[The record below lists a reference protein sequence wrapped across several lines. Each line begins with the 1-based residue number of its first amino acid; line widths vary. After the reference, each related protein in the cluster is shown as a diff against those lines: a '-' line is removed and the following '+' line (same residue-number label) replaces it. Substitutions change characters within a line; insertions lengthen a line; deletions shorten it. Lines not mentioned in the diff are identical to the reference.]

1 MAKLPVKNNGSLS
14 SHVSHLSHQQL
25 VLKTCCLFCSAATG
39 VILEG
44 AQWPLSDFEDS
55 GGITSGRWEKL
66 SPGAT
71 VRAEYFIT
79 PKTSGPYPAL
89 AAKVL
94 YKADAGG
101 KPQVN
106 KSCSLV

>member
-1 MAKLPVKNNGSLS
+1 M
-14 SHVSHLSHQQL
+14 
-25 VLKTCCLFCSAATG
+25 VLKTCHIFYSAATG

-94 YKADAGG
+94 YKAEAGG
-101 KPQVN
+101 KPQVSI
-106 KSCSLV
+106 SCSHT